1 MTERRKTSFALNWTR
16 VFPLKSQG
24 NVISSRRLDKYVI
37 VLELSIFIPSWVKKF
52 YSLDTSLIMKS
63 LRAFPL

>member
-1 MTERRKTSFALNWTR
+1 MTESRKTSLALNWTP

-24 NVISSRRLDKYVI
+24 DVISSRRLDKYVI
-37 VLELSIFIPSWVKKF
+37 VRELTIFITSWVKKF

-63 LRAFPL
+63 LRSFPL

>member
-24 NVISSRRLDKYVI
+24 DVISSRRLDKYVMF
-37 VLELSIFIPSWVKKF
+37 VSSQSLSHLGLRNS
-52 YSLDTSLIMKS
+52 TKS
-63 LRAFPL
+63 